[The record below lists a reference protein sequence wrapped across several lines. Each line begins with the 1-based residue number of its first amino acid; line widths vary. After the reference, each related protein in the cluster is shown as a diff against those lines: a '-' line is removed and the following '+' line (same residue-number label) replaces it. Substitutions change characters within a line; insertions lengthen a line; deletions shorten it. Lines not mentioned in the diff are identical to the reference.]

1 MKLFVQP
8 ARLLAA
14 SFVLAVGIAS
24 GAAPAGE
31 AWPSRPVRLVV
42 GYPAGTSPDLVA
54 RAIQP
59 ALSQALGQPVVIE
72 NKPGAGGNI
81 GVDQVVR
88 ATDGHTFGITTNGPL
103 TTSQKLYPKLPYNVA
118 KDIKPLSFA
127 ATSAQV
133 LVIDTN
139 VPANTAKD
147 YVAWGKAQRDGVTF
161 GSIGVGTGSHLTMEL
176 FARSAGVKML
186 HVPYQ
191 GFPQITAAM
200 IAHDL
205 QSAFM
210 APSGALEQANAGKV
224 RVLGISSAQRSPQFP
239 DVPTIAEAAGLPG
252 FNAELW
258 IAAFAPASMPPE
270 TAARLAKQIN
280 AVLQRPDVRA
290 QLAAQ
295 GWEARG
301 ESPQALARRIA
312 EDTRLWGQV
321 IEQANVRLE

>member
-1 MKLFVQP
+1 MSL
-8 ARLLAA
+8 
-14 SFVLAVGIAS
+14 VLAVGVAS
-24 GAAPAGE
+24 GVAPAAE
-31 AWPSRPVRLVV
+31 AWPSRPVRLIV

-59 ALSQALGQPVVIE
+59 ALSQALGQPVIIE

-103 TTSQKLYPKLPYNVA
+103 TTSQKLYPRLPYDVA
-118 KDIKPLSFA
+118 KDIKPLSLA

-133 LVIDTN
+133 LVTDTN
-139 VPANTAKD
+139 VPTKTAKEF
-147 YVAWGKAQRDGVTF
+147 VTWGKAQRDGVTF

-176 FARSAGVKML
+176 FARRAGVKML

-191 GFPQITAAM
+191 GFPQITQAM

-210 APSGALEQANAGKV
+210 APSGAIEQANAGKV

-258 IAAFAPASMPPE
+258 IAAFAPTSMPPE
-270 TAARLAKQIN
+270 IATRLAKEIN
-280 AVLQRPDVRA
+280 AVLMRSDVRA

-295 GWEARG
+295 GWDARG

-312 EDTRLWGQV
+312 DDTRLWGQI
-321 IEQANVRLE
+321 IEQANVRIE